1 MENQCDPA
9 EVKSNFDILL
19 KEVQQISAKK
29 AQALEG
35 QTLEVLAE
43 QQNEQDASLLTGRLS
58 NNSVVHFP
66 GTPDMIGRL
75 FMVKLTECK
84 GFYYLG
90 EIAGDA

>member
-1 MENQCDPA
+1 MENQCDPE
-9 EVKSNFDILL
+9 EVKSNFDMLL
-19 KEVQQISAKK
+19 KEVQQISTRK